1 MAATF
6 TLWDR
11 QNLDRLVSEM
21 AQLQSQLLSLQI
33 LANTASMAVG
43 RYATLALMK
52 AEPNF
57 SSVKLWILLGK
68 NAAGDGLM
76 GGEYYYDATR
86 SDTPNDSSIIQ
97 LTSTSVGR
105 LIKFQ

>member
-1 MAATF
+1 MGATF
-6 TLWDR
+6 TYWDR
-11 QNLDRLVSEM
+11 ANLDRVVSELS
-21 AQLQSQLLSLQI
+21 QLEAQLLSLQV
-33 LANTASMAVG
+33 LANSNAMAVG

-52 AEPNF
+52 AEPNY

-68 NAAGDGLM
+68 NSAGDGLM

>member
-1 MAATF
+1 MGATF
-6 TLWDR
+6 TYWDR
-11 QNLDRLVSEM
+11 KTLDRLNSEM
-21 AQLQSQLLSLQI
+21 SQLQAQLFSLQI
-33 LANTASMAVG
+33 LAQTNSMAVG

-52 AEPNF
+52 AETNY

-97 LTSTSVGR
+97 LTTTSIGR